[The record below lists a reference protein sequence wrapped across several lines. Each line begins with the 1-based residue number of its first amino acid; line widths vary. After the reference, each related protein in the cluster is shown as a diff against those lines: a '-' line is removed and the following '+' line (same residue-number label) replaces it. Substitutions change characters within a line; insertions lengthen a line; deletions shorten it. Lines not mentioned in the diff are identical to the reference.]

1 MSTLPP
7 IDLSPTPLPASSGV
21 VGDIGVTALTQQ
33 DVLALFDRFL
43 PESYLAPMKEGL
55 GDGYETFE
63 AYALLWAR
71 VSFAVQNLA
80 QSNYLLAASLGAA
93 ATGSVNFSR
102 AVGGPAVTLA
112 TGTLLQASASGR
124 LFRTTAP
131 ATLTLGSTGPV
142 SAPVVAIT
150 QGFQGNVKGQFVL
163 PNGAVIPGEID
174 TIVLPFQT
182 PGLADPTI
190 VVTQPQD
197 LSGGLP
203 AALEQLASDR
213 GITRA
218 ATEPQSHFRARSRA
232 LPDTVSPAAFRRVLT
247 DVTSALHGTFQFIET
262 FQVNY
267 QTCWDAPP
275 NPIAA
280 SPTYNPTLFVY
291 DDPRVTATFQDRWLD
306 ENDHAGGVIVVL
318 PAYVAILETSMGYD
332 DTGTSQGDFQTLL
345 GLRAT
350 SAYDIP
356 EVAPGVVTPP
366 GAYDGY
372 DLSVAAVYQGV
383 QTVMEQ
389 IKAGGVST
397 ALEVQG
403 G

>member
-7 IDLSPTPLPASSGV
+7 TDLSPTPLPASNGAT
-21 VGDIGVTALTQQ
+21 GDIGVTALTQQ
-33 DVLALFDRFL
+33 DLLDLFDRFF
-43 PESYLAPMKEGL
+43 PENYLAPMKEGL

-71 VSFAVQNLA
+71 VSTAVQNLA
-80 QSNYLLAASLGAA
+80 QANYLLAASLGAA

-102 AVGGPAVTLA
+102 AAGGPTVTMA
-112 TGTLLQASASGR
+112 TGTLLQASGSGR

-150 QGFQGNVKGQFVL
+150 QGYQGNVKGQTTL
-163 PNGAVIPGEID
+163 PNGAVVPGEID

-182 PGLADPTI
+182 PGLADPTV

-197 LSGGLP
+197 LAGGLP

-218 ATEPQSHFRARSRA
+218 PAEPQSHFRARSRA
-232 LPDTVSPAAFRRVLT
+232 LPDTISPAAFRRLLT
-247 DVTSALHGTFQFIET
+247 DVTAALRSTFQFIET

-275 NPIAA
+275 NPIPAA
-280 SPTYNPTLFVY
+280 PTYSPTLFVY
-291 DDPRVTATFQDRWLD
+291 DDPRVTTTFQNRWLD
-306 ENDHAGGVIVVL
+306 ENDHAGGVIAVL
-318 PAYVAILETSMGYD
+318 PAYVAILETSPGYD
-332 DTGTSQGDFQTLL
+332 DTGNSQSDFQTTL

-366 GAYDGY
+366 GCYDGF
-372 DLSVAAVYQGV
+372 DLSAAAVYTGV
-383 QTVMEQ
+383 QTSLTEV
-389 IKAGGVST
+389 KAGGISAV
-397 ALEVQG
+397 LEVQG